1 MQHEHWRNSKSNRK
15 SIEGS
20 KNFETAKSE
29 KVKVESEIIL
39 RKGEEEAFLCSKALK
54 DKLSKSD
61 PSCLEIDDRHLKN
74 THCRC
79 TSTDAADAAAAN
91 ADAAVDAAA
100 APNAAAAA
108 ANAADT

>member
-1 MQHEHWRNSKSNRK
+1 M
-15 SIEGS
+15 
-20 KNFETAKSE
+20 
-29 KVKVESEIIL
+29 

-79 TSTDAADAAAAN
+79 TSTDAADAVN

-100 APNAAAAA
+100 APNAAAA
-108 ANAADT
+108 NAAVT

>member
-1 MQHEHWRNSKSNRK
+1 MQYEHWSNSKSNRK

-20 KNFETAKSE
+20 KSFETAKSE

-79 TSTDAADAAAAN
+79 TSTDAADAAAADAAN
-91 ADAAVDAAA
+91 ADAA
-100 APNAAAAA
+100 NAAAAA
-108 ANAADT
+108 ANAAVT

>member
-1 MQHEHWRNSKSNRK
+1 M
-15 SIEGS
+15 
-20 KNFETAKSE
+20 
-29 KVKVESEIIL
+29 

-79 TSTDAADAAAAN
+79 TSTDAADAAAA
-91 ADAAVDAAA
+91 DAA
-100 APNAAAAA
+100 NAAAAA
-108 ANAADT
+108 AAAASNAAVT